1 MIDARPAPRGD
12 SERGDIEQEEAGV
25 PGDRSGSPALRADEL
40 LEVLADAA
48 ALADP
53 VPEPVLGA
61 ARAALGWRTLDAD
74 LAALV
79 EDTSERPLAGVRGDG
94 PRLLTFEAD
103 DTAVVVEVRAVG
115 SARRLLG
122 QLVEPRAA
130 RIEVRHPGGTTSVD
144 ADDLGRFAAAEIPAG
159 PVSIVCR
166 FGPPSARVVATT
178 WVTL

>member
-1 MIDARPAPRGD
+1 MSADDTRQGQQVLHSDQILGLL
-12 SERGDIEQEEAGV
+12 AG
-25 PGDRSGSPALRADEL
+25 
-40 LEVLADAA
+40 AA
-48 ALADP
+48 ADADP
-53 VPEPVLGA
+53 VPDDVLDA

-79 EDTSERPLAGVRGDG
+79 DDSAERPLAGVRGDG

-103 DTAVVVEVRAVG
+103 DTAVVVEVTATG
-115 SARRLLG
+115 QARRLLG

-130 RIEVRHPGGTTSVD
+130 HIEVRHPGGTTRVD
-144 ADDLGRFAAAEIPAG
+144 ADELGRFAAAEIPAG

-166 FGPPSARVVATT
+166 FDPPSGRVVATT

>member
-1 MIDARPAPRGD
+1 MIDGRPASQRDVGQRD
-12 SERGDIEQEEAGV
+12 VEQGEAGV
-25 PGDRSGSPALRADEL
+25 SGEATGSEPLPADEL
-40 LEVLADAA
+40 LVLLADAA

-53 VPEPVLGA
+53 VPEAVLGA
-61 ARAALGWRTLDAD
+61 ARAALGWRTLDAE

-79 EDTSERPLAGVRGDG
+79 EDSAERPLAGVRGDG

-103 DTAVVVEVRAVG
+103 DTAVVVEVSAVG
-115 SARRLLG
+115 GARRLLG
-122 QLVEPRAA
+122 QLVEPRSA
-130 RIEVRHPGGTTSVD
+130 RIEVRHPGGTTTVD
-144 ADDLGRFAAAEIPAG
+144 ADDLGRFTAGQIPAG

>member
-1 MIDARPAPRGD
+1 MTGSPPAGQR
-12 SERGDIEQEEAGV
+12 SVERREAAMS
-25 PGDRSGSPALRADEL
+25 GDRSDAVLRADEL
-40 LEVLADAA
+40 LGLIATAAEQADPLPGPVLA
-48 ALADP
+48 
-53 VPEPVLGA
+53 A

-79 EDTSERPLAGVRGDG
+79 EDSAEQPLAAVRGTG

-103 DTAVVVEVRAVG
+103 DTAVVVEVSTVG

-122 QLVEPRAA
+122 QLVEPRTAQ
-130 RIEVRHPGGTTSVD
+130 IEVRYPGGTTIVD

-166 FGPPSARVVATT
+166 FGAPTTRVVATT
-178 WVTL
+178 WVTV

>member
-1 MIDARPAPRGD
+1 
-12 SERGDIEQEEAGV
+12 V
-25 PGDRSGSPALRADEL
+25 PGDRSGSAPLRADAL
-40 LEVLADAA
+40 LGLLADAA
-48 ALADP
+48 AQADP
-53 VPEPVLGA
+53 VPDHVLAA
-61 ARAALGWRTLDAD
+61 ARAALGWRTLDAE

-79 EDTSERPLAGVRGDG
+79 EDSAEQPLAGVRGGG

-103 DTAVVVEVRAVG
+103 DTAVVVEVSAVG
-115 SARRLLG
+115 DARRLLG

-130 RIEVRHPGGTTSVD
+130 RIEVRHPGGTTTVD